1 MNFNQ
6 GSTNLL
12 NLETGR
18 SRFRIQKFIFNSKS
32 GIQRPNQSVRVPPF
46 MTRGFKPSA
55 HGPGRRSGRTMN
67 RSRLFYGPR
76 ISDFWQVLGSLLQL
90 IYFSFHFCVSL
101 NFLIWTNIGVKI
113 THPKMSHFGAH
124 PTIEVRQPI
133 RTQHQKI
140 IKTKIFKIQ
149 KENNEWPKWRNR

>member
-1 MNFNQ
+1 MTSDSKIHTLFKARNS
-6 GSTNLL
+6 GT
-12 NLETGR
+12 ETVR
-18 SRFRIQKFIFNSKS
+18 PSLTIYYPRFQTFYPRRWSF
-32 GIQRPNQSVRVPPF
+32 RPW
-46 MTRGFKPSA
+46 
-55 HGPGRRSGRTMN
+55 RRSGRTMN